1 MAMADTQRTPETKG
15 DGVKQLVIL
24 VGVLATVVG
33 GALGGSWLH
42 FQMMEASATSAGTP
56 TVTVAAGTPAPTTPE
71 TKMIPEPRTTPG
83 VKASTDSEVVHTDVY
98 FDFKSSRLR
107 ADVVS
112 VLQETAAMIAK
123 GGNWVVLVQGYS
135 DQRGPAVYNRTLAE
149 RRANE
154 VKRFLVE
161 LGVPEP
167 SVKVVTIGP
176 EGALCDDPGKDCQQ
190 LNRRVHLE
198 LRRLTLAAGTPIRAK
213 IIEGD
218 ELNVAVSPASGR

>member
-1 MAMADTQRTPETKG
+1 
-15 DGVKQLVIL
+15 
-24 VGVLATVVG
+24 
-33 GALGGSWLH
+33 
-42 FQMMEASATSAGTP
+42 MMEASATSTTAAP
-56 TVTVAAGTPAPTTPE
+56 VATVAAGTPASTAPEAKATPE
-71 TKMIPEPRTTPG
+71 
-83 VKASTDSEVVHTDVY
+83 VKATRDTRVFVDHEVVHSDLY

-112 VLQETAAMIAK
+112 VLQEKAAMIAK
-123 GGNWVVLVQGYS
+123 GGTWVVLVQGYA

-154 VKRFLVE
+154 VKRFMVE

-176 EGALCDDPGKDCQQ
+176 EGALCDDPGQECQR

-198 LRRLTLAAGTPIRAK
+198 LRRLAAAAAGPIRAQ
-213 IIEGD
+213 IVEGD
-218 ELNVAVSPASGR
+218 QLNVATSPALGR

>member
-1 MAMADTQRTPETKG
+1 MADTQRARETKG

-24 VGVLATVVG
+24 LGVLATVVG

-42 FQMMEASATSAGTP
+42 FQMMEASATSTTTEP
-56 TVTVAAGTPAPTTPE
+56 LVTVAATTPAPTTPE
-71 TKMIPEPRTTPG
+71 TKATPEIKTT
-83 VKASTDSEVVHTDVY
+83 TDPEVVHTDVY
-98 FDFKSSRLR
+98 FDFKSARLR

-112 VLQETAAMIAK
+112 VLQEKAALIAR
-123 GGNWVVLVQGYS
+123 GGTWVVLVQGYS
-135 DQRGPAVYNRTLAE
+135 DQRGPAVYNRNLAE

-167 SVKVVTIGP
+167 SVRVVTIGP
-176 EGALCDDPGKDCQQ
+176 EGALCDDPGTECQQ

-198 LRRLTLAAGTPIRAK
+198 LRRLTLAALTSIRAQ

-218 ELNVAVSPASGR
+218 QLNVAISPASGR